1 MSNFKDITTLTVTT
15 TFQFQTPA
23 VGVQNF
29 IKCQNGEIAGWEYWM
44 DDEDGNHLVKILDG
58 SSGQSVVLA
67 TVYVIPGRDIFEGLF
82 STGAIPSKDIFDST
96 CVYYRVDY

>member
-1 MSNFKDITTLTVTT
+1 MTT

-29 IKCQNGEIAGWEYWM
+29 IKCANGELAGWEYWM

-82 STGAIPSKDIFDST
+82 STGAIPSTDIFDST